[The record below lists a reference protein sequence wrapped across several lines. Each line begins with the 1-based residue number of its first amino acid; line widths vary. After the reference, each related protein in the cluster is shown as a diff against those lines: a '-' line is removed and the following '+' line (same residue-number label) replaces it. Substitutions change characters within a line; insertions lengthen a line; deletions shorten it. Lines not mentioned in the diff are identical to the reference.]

1 MQTARGYM
9 ATIASGEVVIDHDR
23 PTGAL
28 PGRLLRGARTIPEPA
43 VRVGTDLETI
53 DAKTSR

>member
-1 MQTARGYM
+1 MQTAKGYI

-28 PGRLLRGARTIPEPA
+28 PGRLLRGARTDPRTRPFASAPTE
-43 VRVGTDLETI
+43 R
-53 DAKTSR
+53 R